1 MDKKYSKKEVNLE
14 TGEIRYASPLW
25 MPYLD
30 TSSYVKEDMIEGIKE
45 RKEFEDRFFNFLT
58 EFQTNLRE
66 KYSANFAEIG
76 KLLVLMTY
84 ARYRDIE
91 TGKHYILTDNNKDM
105 TNKRLSNIW
114 KLSTTQARNVK
125 SIMKRKGMLG
135 EDEEGLYI
143 ADDIMIRG
151 KLYPKEKKTLNY
163 YVVYDKPIR
172 DLYNALTDEGV
183 RDSST
188 CMGLFLSLIPF
199 IKVSTSKKRNGN
211 VGSNNSLVISD
222 WDEDKKAFVP
232 INKSTLATRLNIG
245 RTSLD
250 RYLGKLNTRSKEV
263 TGKYLLYDIK
273 PTGYNGLDKTI
284 MVINPVYTYTQGTGS
299 ESFRIL
305 EGWIEEADKLDNK

>member
-199 IKVSTSKKRNGN
+199 IKVSTSKKWNGN

-245 RTSLD
+245 RTSFD
-250 RYLGKLNTRSKEV
+250 RYLGK
-263 TGKYLLYDIK
+263 
-273 PTGYNGLDKTI
+273 
-284 MVINPVYTYTQGTGS
+284 
-299 ESFRIL
+299 
-305 EGWIEEADKLDNK
+305 